1 MSDPRDAPLFS
12 PAAEALAMTASWA
25 DLFERGAAYDVALEE
40 LQGAADDLPT
50 VADTAETDDG

>member
-1 MSDPRDAPLFS
+1 
-12 PAAEALAMTASWA
+12 MTASWA

-50 VADTAETDDG
+50 VADTTETDDG

>member
-1 MSDPRDAPLFS
+1 
-12 PAAEALAMTASWA
+12 MTASWA